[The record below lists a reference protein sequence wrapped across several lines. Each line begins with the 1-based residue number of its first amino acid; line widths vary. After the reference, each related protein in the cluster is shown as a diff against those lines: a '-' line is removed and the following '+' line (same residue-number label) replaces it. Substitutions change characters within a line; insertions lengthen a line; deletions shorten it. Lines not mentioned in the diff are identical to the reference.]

1 VLSAALIGNLTQ
13 LIIFAAFNLAFVYL
27 ATCAA
32 VLTLRGR
39 HRDRDRTF
47 LERLTGPAIPV
58 SGIILSVLLIYE
70 CGISTVAFGIVSILI
85 GIPIYVLYAPRT
97 ELTTL
102 KRDFLSTEA
111 VLARTIH
118 SNLNFFRTHRK

>member
-1 VLSAALIGNLTQ
+1 MLFAALIGNLTQ

-39 HRDRDRTF
+39 QTDSDRTY

-58 SGIILSVLLIYE
+58 AGIILSVFLMYE
-70 CGISTVAFGIVSILI
+70 CGITTIAFGIVSILI

-97 ELTTL
+97 E
-102 KRDFLSTEA
+102 KRL
-111 VLARTIH
+111 
-118 SNLNFFRTHRK
+118 